1 MEEIT
6 VTFEG
11 RKRTVKVPDNFDK
24 TNPNHQ
30 EQLKQ
35 HFWKQDSKNKSG
47 PLAEVLD
54 VMLKDARAGTLEPK
68 SSASEGEKQ
77 QFWKQES
84 KNKAAPFIDNAIDV
98 VTSIAGAG
106 TLDPIGSAFNIA
118 EEQRVAGQRAMKDA
132 MSKFKAGQ
140 MSSAAFNSVVGSMQW
155 LFSPLTGF
163 SRAFA
168 GDPVESGTGMAL
180 EAAGVD
186 PEIGVR
192 DIPVVGKDLADW
204 GGDYSLK
211 KFLGDTA
218 SLGVEMV
225 QPGSIVK
232 QLRDVPEHIRKF
244 NEQPSA
250 AAREVSELRE
260 KYPAVIE
267 DATDDVLEAGGET
280 AEILPDADKAFV
292 DRASVP
298 LTRDV
303 VTNPTFLQKV
313 NAIRDAAGDD
323 KQRLYKDVGDVMY
336 DAIRSGEVPLS
347 SISRLT
353 KDLDMEPDEFVKAW
367 TTSIREAGQS
377 LNVLSQ
383 AAKQMSRDP
392 SLPDGMRRQLDEMA
406 QQIAKDKSI
415 TGVDKFFNVL
425 RSVENFRRGMMVSQL
440 KTAVRN
446 AGSAVGRITMASFD
460 DAAQSILGGG
470 GMKEM
475 WNSIRSDFGALPG
488 IRNKEL
494 LNQVLDGN
502 PLTKDQL
509 LYTSVNEATL
519 LNKVSRA
526 VNTMNV
532 YQERAFRKYAF
543 QAKLEKLAR
552 DSGAKLENMNPEK
565 IPDVWLETATKH
577 ALDMTF
583 AASGG
588 KMAKKA
594 VKMYDDFPI
603 LYTISNPFPRFV
615 FGNSIPFLIEHSPYG
630 LMKALSPNVVND
642 LAKGNS
648 KEFAKAAS
656 RGLIGSTMLASAMDL
671 RDKAGGEKWYELV
684 IENEDG
690 TTTNID
696 TRPYAPMSLYLFMAQ
711 VIDDAKNPDK
721 ISTLTA
727 GDFTDVALGLNRVGG
742 TGLVLGDI
750 IRSGDVKSVKET
762 LSKFGGDWLGA
773 FTTPVAQVKDVAQ
786 AISGNTVARN
796 TSGDTVAE
804 KLLNPTLRNIP
815 VAETLL
821 PPRRSPL
828 KPGVIEQESIGP
840 LPGGIASQVTGANLQ
855 VKTPVQ
861 REVDRLDV
869 NYSIWNPRTGN
880 KEMDRRQTAIMG
892 EYAPQIESIIMSDRY
907 QNMND
912 AEKKVAL
919 EEALKRFKS
928 MALDRLKGAMAQ
940 DDPELLKQYMMEQ
953 KTTKSQERLLQQMG
967 VMP

>member
-1 MEEIT
+1 MEEIE

-35 HFWKQDSKNKSG
+35 HFWKQDSKNKTG
-47 PLAEVLD
+47 PLGEVLD
-54 VMLKDARAGTLEPK
+54 VML
-68 SSASEGEKQ
+68 EG
-77 QFWKQES
+77 
-84 KNKAAPFIDNAIDV
+84 V
-98 VTSIAGAG
+98 RAG
-106 TLDPIGSAFNIA
+106 TLDPAGSAFNIA
-118 EEQRVAGQRAMKDA
+118 EEERIAGQRAMKDA
-132 MSKFKAGQ
+132 VSKFKAGQ
-140 MSSAAFNSVVGSMQW
+140 MSSSAFNAVMGSMRW
-155 LFSPLTGF
+155 LFSPVTGF
-163 SRAFA
+163 GRAFA

-192 DIPVVGKDLADW
+192 NIPVVGESLADW
-204 GGDYSLK
+204 GGDYQLK
-211 KFLGDTA
+211 QFLGDTA
-218 SLGVEMV
+218 ALGTEMV
-225 QPGSIVK
+225 QPGSVVK
-232 QLRDVPEHIRKF
+232 QLRDVPENIRNYKTAK
-244 NEQPSA
+244 EDA
-250 AAREVSELRE
+250 AARETYDGLEV
-260 KYPAVIE
+260 A
-267 DATDDVLEAGGET
+267 DDVVEEG
-280 AEILPDADKAFV
+280 AEVLPDADGAFV
-292 DRASVP
+292 PRASVP

-303 VTNPTFLQKV
+303 VTNPTFLQRV
-313 NAIRDAAGDD
+313 NAIRDAAGSD

-336 DAIRSGEVPLS
+336 EAIRSGEIPLS

-353 KDLDMEPDEFVKAW
+353 KDLNMEPDEFVKAW

-415 TGVDKFFNVL
+415 KGVEKFFNVL

-470 GMKEM
+470 NMKDM
-475 WNSIRSDFGALPG
+475 WNSIRSDMSALPG

-494 LNQVLDGN
+494 LDQVLEGN

-552 DSGAKLENMNPEK
+552 DSGVRLEDMNPER
-565 IPDVWLETATKH
+565 IPNEWLETATKH

-583 AASGG
+583 ASSGG
-588 KMAKKA
+588 KMARKA

-656 RGLIGSTMLASAMDL
+656 RGLIGSTMLAWAMDL
-671 RDKAGGEKWYELV
+671 RDKAGGEKWYELAV
-684 IENEDG
+684 ENEDG

-711 VIDDAKNPDK
+711 VIDDAKNPDRP
-721 ISTLTA
+721 STLTA

-742 TGLVLGDI
+742 TGLILGDI
-750 IRSGDVKSVKET
+750 IRSGDVESVKET
-762 LSKFGGDWLGA
+762 LAKFGGDWLAA
-773 FTTPVAQVKDVAQ
+773 FTTPVAQAKDVAQ
-786 AISGNTVARN
+786 AISGDTVVRD
-796 TSGDTVAE
+796 TRGDTVAE

-815 VAETLL
+815 GAETLL

-828 KPGVIEQESIGP
+828 RPGVIEQEPIGP

-855 VKTPVQ
+855 TKTPVQ
-861 REVDRLDV
+861 REVDRLAV
-869 NYSIWNPRTGN
+869 NYSIWNPRTGI
-880 KEMDRRQTAIMG
+880 KELDRRMTPLMG
-892 EYAPQIESIIMSDRY
+892 QYSSVLESFVMSDEY
-907 QNMND
+907 QNMDD
-912 AEKKVAL
+912 ARKKVAL
-919 EEALKRFKS
+919 EEVLKRIKS
-928 MALDRLKGAMAQ
+928 KAREQLIGTPENNYSDGLLIK
-940 DDPELLKQYMMEQ
+940 DDPELLNQYRVEQ
-953 KTTKSQERLLQQMG
+953 KFTKSQEDLIRQEGLLQQMG

>member
-1 MEEIT
+1 MEEIE
-6 VTFEG
+6 VTFED

-24 TNPNHQ
+24 TNPRHQ

-47 PLAEVLD
+47 PLGEVLD
-54 VMLKDARAGTLEPK
+54 VML
-68 SSASEGEKQ
+68 EG
-77 QFWKQES
+77 
-84 KNKAAPFIDNAIDV
+84 V
-98 VTSIAGAG
+98 RAG

-192 DIPVVGKDLADW
+192 DIPVVGEDLADW

-267 DATDDVLEAGGET
+267 DATDDVLEASGET

-630 LMKALSPNVVND
+630 LMKALSPSVVND

-786 AISGNTVARN
+786 AISGNTVARD

-815 VAETLL
+815 SIPFLGLEGEAML

-828 KPGVIEQESIGP
+828 KPGVIEQEPIGP

-892 EYAPQIESIIMSDRY
+892 EYAPQIEGFIMSDMY
-907 QNMND
+907 QNMDD
-912 AEKKVAL
+912 ARKKVAL
-919 EEALKRFKS
+919 EEVLKRFKS
-928 MALDRLKGAMAQ
+928 ISLDRLKGAMAQ
-940 DDPELLKQYMMEQ
+940 DDPELLKKYMMEQ

>member
-1 MEEIT
+1 MEEIE
-6 VTFEG
+6 VTFED

-35 HFWKQDSKNKSG
+35 HFWKQDSENKSG
-47 PLAEVLD
+47 PFAEFLD
-54 VMLKDARAGTLEPK
+54 VAFKGVR
-68 SSASEGEKQ
+68 
-77 QFWKQES
+77 
-84 KNKAAPFIDNAIDV
+84 
-98 VTSIAGAG
+98 AG
-106 TLDPIGSAFNIA
+106 TLDPAGSAFNIA
-118 EEQRVAGQRAMKDA
+118 EEQRIAGQRAIKDA

-140 MSSAAFNSVVGSMQW
+140 MSSAAFNAVMGSMQW
-155 LFSPLTGF
+155 LFSPVTGF
-163 SRAFA
+163 GKAFA

-192 DIPVVGKDLADW
+192 DIPVVGESLADW
-204 GGDYSLK
+204 GGDYQLK
-211 KFLGDTA
+211 QFLGDTA
-218 SLGVEMV
+218 ALGTEMV
-225 QPGSIVK
+225 QPGSVVK
-232 QLRDVPEHIRKF
+232 QLRDVPEHIRNYKTAK
-244 NEQPSA
+244 EDA
-250 AAREVSELRE
+250 AARETYDGLEV
-260 KYPAVIE
+260 V
-267 DATDDVLEAGGET
+267 DDVVEEG
-280 AEILPDADKAFV
+280 AEVLPDADGAFV
-292 DRASVP
+292 PRASVP

-303 VTNPTFLQKV
+303 VTNPTFLQRV
-313 NAIRDAAGDD
+313 NAIRDAAGSD

-336 DAIRSGEVPLS
+336 EAIRSGEVPLS

-383 AAKQMSRDP
+383 AAKQMARDP
-392 SLPDGMRRQLDEMA
+392 SLPDGMRRQLDELA

-415 TGVDKFFNVL
+415 TMPEKFFNVL

-475 WNSIRSDFGALPG
+475 WNSIRSDMGALPG

-494 LNQVLDGN
+494 LNQVLEGN

-509 LYTSVNEATL
+509 LYTSVNEANL

-532 YQERAFRKYAF
+532 FQERAFRKYAF

-552 DSGAKLENMNPEK
+552 DAGAKLEDMNPER
-565 IPDVWLETATKH
+565 IPDEWLETATKH

-588 KMAKKA
+588 KMARKA

-656 RGLIGSTMLASAMDL
+656 RGLMGSTMLAWAMDL
-671 RDKAGGEKWYELV
+671 RDKAGGEKWYELAV
-684 IENEDG
+684 ENEDG

-696 TRPYAPMSLYLFMAQ
+696 TRPYAPMSIYLFMAQ
-711 VIDDAKNPDK
+711 VIDDAKNPDRP
-721 ISTLTA
+721 STLTA

-742 TGLVLGDI
+742 TGLILSDI
-750 IRSGDVKSVKET
+750 LRSGDVKSVKDI
-762 LSKFGGDWLGA
+762 LAKFGGDWLGS
-773 FTTPVAQVKDVAQ
+773 FTTPVAQAKDVAQ
-786 AISGNTVARN
+786 AISGDTVVRD
-796 TSGDTVAE
+796 TRGDTTAE

-815 VAETLL
+815 GAETLL

-828 KPGVIEQESIGP
+828 KPGVIEQQPIGP

-861 REVDRLDV
+861 REVDRLAV

-892 EYAPQIESIIMSDRY
+892 EYAPQIESFIMSDMY
-907 QNMND
+907 QNMDD
-912 AEKKVAL
+912 ARKKVAL
-919 EEALKRFKS
+919 EEVLKRFKS

-940 DDPELLKQYMMEQ
+940 DDPELLRQYMIEQ
-953 KTTKSQERLLQQMG
+953 KTTKSQEGLLQKMG
-967 VMP
+967 VIP

>member
-1 MEEIT
+1 MSNMEEIE

-35 HFWKQDSKNKSG
+35 HFWKQDSENKSG
-47 PLAEVLD
+47 PLAEFLD
-54 VMLKDARAGTLEPK
+54 VALE
-68 SSASEGEKQ
+68 G
-77 QFWKQES
+77 
-84 KNKAAPFIDNAIDV
+84 V
-98 VTSIAGAG
+98 RAG
-106 TLDPIGSAFNIA
+106 TLDPAGSAFNIA
-118 EEQRVAGQRAMKDA
+118 EEQRIAGQRAMKDA
-132 MSKFKAGQ
+132 MSKLKAGQ
-140 MSSAAFNSVVGSMQW
+140 MSSAAFNALTGSMQW
-155 LFSPLTGF
+155 LFSPVTGF
-163 SRAFA
+163 GRAFA
-168 GDPVESGTGMAL
+168 GDPVEEGTGMAL

-192 DIPVVGKDLADW
+192 DIPVVGESLADW
-204 GGDYSLK
+204 GGDYQLK
-211 KFLGDTA
+211 QFLGDTA
-218 SLGVEMV
+218 ALGTEMV
-225 QPGSIVK
+225 QPGSALNRLRSPTQTLVNKNREPIVDEFGK
-232 QLRDVPEHIRKF
+232 TIEIPYQAPTDSRALEASI
-244 NEQPSA
+244 A
-250 AAREVSELRE
+250 AKETYDGFEV
-260 KYPAVIE
+260 A
-267 DATDDVLEAGGET
+267 DDVVEEGAEA
-280 AEILPDADKAFV
+280 AEVLPDADGAFV
-292 DRASVP
+292 PRASVP

-303 VTNPTFLQKV
+303 VTNPTFLQRVAK
-313 NAIRDAAGDD
+313 ARETAGDD

-336 DAIRSGEVPLS
+336 EAIRSGEIPLS

-353 KDLDMEPDEFVKAW
+353 KDLNMEPDEFVKAW

-383 AAKQMSRDP
+383 AAKQMARDP
-392 SLPDGMRRQLDEMA
+392 SLPDGMRNQLDELA
-406 QQIAKDKSI
+406 RQIAKDKSI
-415 TGVDKFFNVL
+415 TMPEKFFNVL

-470 GMKEM
+470 SMKDM
-475 WNSIRSDFGALPG
+475 WNSIRSDMSALPG

-494 LNQVLDGN
+494 LDQVLEGN

-532 YQERAFRKYAF
+532 FQERAFRKYAF

-552 DSGAKLENMNPEK
+552 DAGVRLEDMNPER
-565 IPDVWLETATKH
+565 IPNEWLETATKH

-583 AASGG
+583 ASSGG
-588 KMAKKA
+588 KMARKA

-656 RGLIGSTMLASAMDL
+656 RGLMGSTMLAWAMDL
-671 RDKAGGEKWYELV
+671 RDKAGGEKWYELAV
-684 IENEDG
+684 ENEDG

-696 TRPYAPMSLYLFMAQ
+696 TRPYAPMSIYLFMAQ
-711 VIDDAKNPDK
+711 VIDDAKNPDRP
-721 ISTLTA
+721 STLTP

-742 TGLVLGDI
+742 TGLILSDI
-750 IRSGDVKSVKET
+750 LRSGDVKSVGDIMA
-762 LSKFGGDWLGA
+762 KFGGDWLGA

-786 AISGNTVARN
+786 AISGDTVVRD
-796 TSGDTVAE
+796 TRGDTVAE

-815 VAETLL
+815 GAETLL

-828 KPGVIEQESIGP
+828 RPGVIEQEPIGP

-861 REVDRLDV
+861 REVDRLAI

-919 EEALKRFKS
+919 EEVLKRFKS

-940 DDPELLKQYMMEQ
+940 DDPELLKQYMIEQ
-953 KTTKSQERLLQQMG
+953 KTTKSQEALLKQMG
-967 VMP
+967 IAP